1 MLFQKLGKFVVRY
14 PIAILCFWTVFAV
27 AAALLPPHW
36 NDVTLD
42 GDLAFLPAGLPS
54 VEAERLYRE
63 AFPQR
68 QAKSQLVFA
77 ISRKDEPLTEDDLR
91 FADNMASPLQ
101 NAQGVILFKAAIAD
115 EVPPT
120 KEPEEELPAPLRYA
134 MDAWEESALL
144 DSKNWHPLW
153 NMAYA
158 SKQHGDS
165 DAEQQFREHAIA
177 LRPELKDKTLEL
189 VPEDPFNWN
198 QFDVL
203 TRHTMV
209 RGDML
214 TSKNG
219 HAVLVVVESR
229 NEFMATDNIRVL
241 QEATQYVDTW
251 RERAQEAGL
260 THLEIGVTGNAAIGG
275 EMLMAAKESIANTEL
290 YTIVLVIVILLLI
303 YRTPMLLAVPLLSI
317 AVSFIISSWLVASLT
332 QVHLLPGMEW
342 FDFKVFKTSRIFIV
356 VILFGAGTD
365 FCLFLI
371 GRYREELARCRD
383 HELAIAQALAGVGEA
398 LTASAMTTVVGL
410 GMMFFADFEK
420 YRNSGPAIGLCLLIT
435 LLTCLTLAPA
445 IMRFLGQVL
454 FWPWGDTQS
463 FVEKSR
469 PVSAG
474 WWDRISRLVCARPG
488 LTLTVVVLLLGIVGF
503 PSLYKRITTGRAV
516 EVSYDL
522 FGDLGNDRMA
532 KQTALQIRD
541 YFPLG
546 ESGPLTILAVNPAG
560 QFMETE
566 GQAITNQLAETIFDT
581 NKDVER
587 VFTSEQPLGDR
598 PAGFSISSRGRHIWM
613 LKKHRRTKEFFLAQ
627 EPTLSG
633 QITLFRVLTD
643 RNPFSNEAIALM
655 DNIETNLK
663 EKIATL
669 PPPWNETKIYIQGT
683 TPSIRDLMK
692 VTTQDQRRIELGV
705 IVAVFLVLLVILRR
719 PMVCAYMILSVLF
732 SYYVTLGITELFFR
746 TVYADSYQALDWKV
760 PLFLFVI
767 LAAIGQ
773 DYNVYLATRVFE
785 EQKRLGL
792 RDGLLRGM
800 TTTGGIITSCGLVMA
815 GTFASM
821 CMGTLLGVI
830 EIGFALTVG
839 VLLDTFVVRT
849 IMLPSFLALM
859 NRFADEETHPQS
871 GQPPEENVPV

>member
-14 PIAILCFWTVFAV
+14 PIAILCFWTVLAL
-27 AAALLPPHW
+27 AAAVLPPHW

-54 VEAERLYRE
+54 VEAERLFRE

-91 FADNMASPLQ
+91 FADKMASPLQ
-101 NAQGVILFKAAIAD
+101 NVQGVMLYQAAIAA
-115 EVPPT
+115 EASQSKPP
-120 KEPEEELPAPLRYA
+120 EDELPTPVQQVMA
-134 MDAWEESALL
+134 AWEESALL
-144 DSKNWHPLW
+144 DSKNWQPLW
-153 NMAYA
+153 NMAFA
-158 SKQHGDS
+158 SQQYGDDDAGKQYR
-165 DAEQQFREHAIA
+165 EQAIA
-177 LRPELKDKTLEL
+177 LRPELKQETLEL
-189 VPEDPFNWN
+189 VPVDPINWN

-203 TRHTMV
+203 TRHTLV

-219 HAVLVVVESR
+219 HAVLIVVESR

-241 QEATQYVDTW
+241 QEATQYVETW
-251 RERAQEAGL
+251 RTRAQEAGL
-260 THLEIGVTGNAAIGG
+260 THLDIGVTGNAAIGG

-290 YTIVLVIVILLLI
+290 YTILLVIIILLLI
-303 YRTPMLLAVPLLSI
+303 YRTPMLLTVPLLSI
-317 AVSFIISSWLVASLT
+317 AVSFIISSWLVALLT
-332 QVHLLPGMEW
+332 QVHLLPGMDW

-383 HELAIAQALAGVGEA
+383 HDWAIARALAGVGEA

-445 IMRFLGQVL
+445 IMRFMGQTM
-454 FWPWGDTQS
+454 FWPWGDTRQ

-474 WWDRISRLVCARPG
+474 WWERISQLVCSRPG

-522 FGDLGNDRMA
+522 FGDLDDDRMA
-532 KQTALQIRD
+532 KQTALRIRN

-560 QFMETE
+560 QFMETQ
-566 GQAITNQLAETIFDT
+566 GQAITNQLAVTIFNTDD
-581 NKDVER
+581 DVER

-598 PAGFSISSRGRHIWM
+598 PVFTFSSRGRQILM
-613 LKKHRRTKEFFLAQ
+613 LKNHSRTKEFFLAQ
-627 EPTLSG
+627 EPKWSG
-633 QITLFRVLTD
+633 QIALFRVLTD

-655 DNIETNLK
+655 DHIETNLQ
-663 EKIATL
+663 EEIATL

-692 VTTQDQRRIELGV
+692 VTTQDQKRIELGV

-785 EQKRLGL
+785 EQRRLGL

-849 IMLPSFLALM
+849 IMLPCFLALM
-859 NRFADEETHPQS
+859 NRFSDDEVLTQA
-871 GQPPEENVPV
+871 GKPPE

>member
-14 PIAILCFWTVFAV
+14 PIAILCFWTVFAL
-27 AAALLPPHW
+27 AAAILPPHW

-54 VEAERLYRE
+54 VEAERLFRE

-77 ISRKDEPLTEDDLR
+77 ISRKDGPLDEDDLR
-91 FADNMASPLQ
+91 FADKMASPLQ
-101 NAQGVILFKAAIAD
+101 NVQGMMLYQKAIDDDSPLPMATED
-115 EVPPT
+115 
-120 KEPEEELPAPLRYA
+120 ELPAPLQYA
-134 MDAWEESALL
+134 MDAWDESALL

-158 SKQHGDS
+158 SQQHGDTN
-165 DAEQQFREHAIA
+165 DEQQYRQLAVA
-177 LRPELKDKTLEL
+177 LNPELKDADLGL
-189 VPEDPFNWN
+189 VPEDPYDWN

-203 TRHTMV
+203 TRHTTV

-214 TSKNG
+214 ASKNG
-219 HAVLVVVESR
+219 HAVLIVVETR
-229 NEFMATDNIRVL
+229 NEFMATDNIRIL
-241 QEATQYVDTW
+241 QEATHYVDAW
-251 RERAQEAGL
+251 RARAQEAGL
-260 THLEIGVTGNAAIGG
+260 AHLEIGVTGNAAIGG

-303 YRTPMLLAVPLLSI
+303 YRTPMLLTVPLLSI
-317 AVSFIISSWLVASLT
+317 AVSFIISSWLVALLT
-332 QVHLLPGMEW
+332 QVHLLPGMDW

-383 HELAIAQALAGVGEA
+383 HDSAIAQALAGVGEA

-435 LLTCLTLAPA
+435 LVTCLTLAPA
-445 IMRFLGQVL
+445 IMRFMGSVL
-454 FWPWGDTQS
+454 FWPWGDTQQ

-469 PVSAG
+469 PVSAR
-474 WWDRISRLVCARPG
+474 WWERLSLIVCSRPG

-522 FGDLGNDRMA
+522 FGDLGDDRMA
-532 KQTALQIRD
+532 KQTALRIRD

-560 QFMETE
+560 QFMEPE
-566 GQAITNQLAETIFDT
+566 GQSITNQLAVTIFDT
-581 NKDVER
+581 DNDVER
-587 VFTSEQPLGDR
+587 VFTGEQPLGDR
-598 PAGFSISSRGRHIWM
+598 PKFSLSPRGRQILL
-613 LKKHRRTKEFFLAQ
+613 LKNHSRTKEFFLAQ
-627 EPTLSG
+627 EPKYIG
-633 QITLFRVLTD
+633 QIALFRVLTD
-643 RNPFSNEAIALM
+643 RNPFSNDAIQLM
-655 DNIETNLK
+655 DNIESNLH

-692 VTTQDQRRIELGV
+692 VTTQDQKRIELGV
-705 IVAVFLVLLVILRR
+705 IVAVFLVLLLILRR

-746 TVYADSYQALDWKV
+746 TVYADTYQALDWKV

-849 IMLPSFLALM
+849 IMLPCFLALM
-859 NRFADEETHPQS
+859 NRFTEEVTPSQT
-871 GQPPEENVPV
+871 GPPPEENVSV

>member
-14 PIAILCFWTVFAV
+14 PIAILCFWTVFAL
-27 AAALLPPHW
+27 AAAILPPHW
-36 NDVTLD
+36 DDVTLD

-54 VEAERLYRE
+54 VEAERLFRE
-63 AFPQR
+63 AFPHR

-77 ISRKDEPLTEDDLR
+77 ISRKDQPLDEDDLR
-91 FADNMASPLQ
+91 FADKMASPLQ
-101 NAQGVILFKAAIAD
+101 NVQGMLLYRKAIDDSSPQPMATED
-115 EVPPT
+115 
-120 KEPEEELPAPLRYA
+120 ELPAPLQSA

-158 SKQHGDS
+158 SQQYGDTDEEQQYRQLAVTLNPDLK
-165 DAEQQFREHAIA
+165 DAE
-177 LRPELKDKTLEL
+177 LSL
-189 VPEDPFNWN
+189 VPEDPYDWN

-203 TRHTMV
+203 TRHTTV

-214 TSKNG
+214 ASKNG
-219 HAVLVVVESR
+219 HAVLIVVETR

-241 QEATQYVDTW
+241 QEATQYVDAW
-251 RERAQEAGL
+251 RARAQEAGL
-260 THLEIGVTGNAAIGG
+260 AHLEIGVTGNAAIGG

-303 YRTPMLLAVPLLSI
+303 YRTPMLLTVPLLSI
-317 AVSFIISSWLVASLT
+317 AVSFIISSWLVALLT

-383 HELAIAQALAGVGEA
+383 HDLAIAQALAGVGEA

-435 LLTCLTLAPA
+435 LITCLTLAPA
-445 IMRFLGQVL
+445 IMRFMGAVM
-454 FWPWGDTQS
+454 FWPWGDTQQ
-463 FVEKSR
+463 FVERSR

-474 WWDRISRLVCARPG
+474 WWDRISQLVCSRPG

-522 FGDLGNDRMA
+522 FGDLDDDRMA
-532 KQTALQIRD
+532 KQTALRIRD

-560 QFMETE
+560 QFMEPE
-566 GQAITNQLAETIFDT
+566 GQSITNQLAVTIFDT
-581 NKDVER
+581 NDDVER
-587 VFTSEQPLGDR
+587 VFTGEQPLGDR
-598 PAGFSISSRGRHIWM
+598 PKFSLSPRGRQILL
-613 LKKHRRTKEFFLAQ
+613 LKNHSRTKEFFLAQ
-627 EPTLSG
+627 GPKYSG
-633 QITLFRVLTD
+633 QIALFRVLTD
-643 RNPFSNEAIALM
+643 RNPFSNEAIQLM
-655 DNIETNLK
+655 DKIEANLQ
-663 EKIATL
+663 EEIATL

-692 VTTQDQRRIELGV
+692 VTTQDQKRIELGV

-746 TVYADSYQALDWKV
+746 TVYADTYQALDWKV

-849 IMLPSFLALM
+849 IMLPCFLALM
-859 NRFADEETHPQS
+859 NRFAKEEVPSQS
-871 GQPPEENVPV
+871 GPPPEENVSV

>member
-1 MLFQKLGKFVVRY
+1 LLFQKLGKFVVRY
-14 PIAILCFWTVFAV
+14 PIAILCFWTVLAL
-27 AAALLPPHW
+27 AAAILPPHW
-36 NDVTLD
+36 DDVTLD

-54 VEAERLYRE
+54 VEAERLFRE
-63 AFPQR
+63 SFPQR

-77 ISRKDEPLTEDDLR
+77 ISRADEPLSEDELI
-91 FADNMASPLQ
+91 FADRMASPLQ
-101 NAQGVILFKAAIAD
+101 NVQGVMLYQAAIKAEPSQPKLPED
-115 EVPPT
+115 KLPT
-120 KEPEEELPAPLRYA
+120 PVQYA

-144 DSKNWHPLW
+144 DSQNWHPLW

-158 SKQHGDS
+158 SEQYGDTES
-165 DAEQQFREHAIA
+165 AVQFRQQATV
-177 LRPELKDKTLEL
+177 LRPELEDEALRL
-189 VPEDPFNWN
+189 VPENPTDWN

-203 TRHTMV
+203 TRHTLV

-219 HAVLVVVESR
+219 HAVLIVVELR
-229 NEFMATDNIRVL
+229 NEFMATENIRVL
-241 QEATQYVDTW
+241 QEASQYVDLW
-251 RERAQEAGL
+251 REKARDAGL

-303 YRTPMLLAVPLLSI
+303 YRTPMLLTVPLLSI
-317 AVSFIISSWLVASLT
+317 AVSFIISSWLVALLT

-371 GRYREELARCRD
+371 GRYREELARCHD
-383 HELAIAQALAGVGEA
+383 HDWAIAQALAGVGEA

-445 IMRFLGQVL
+445 IMRFMGQVL
-454 FWPWGDTQS
+454 FWPWGDTRQ
-463 FVEKSR
+463 FVERSR

-474 WWDRISRLVCARPG
+474 WWERISQLVCARPG

-522 FGDLGNDRMA
+522 FGDLDSDRMA
-532 KQTALQIRD
+532 KQTALRIRE

-546 ESGPLTILAVNPAG
+546 ESGPLTILAVNPDG
-560 QFMETE
+560 QFMESE

-581 NKDVER
+581 DADVER

-613 LKKHRRTKEFFLAQ
+613 LKSHRRTKEFFLTQ
-627 EPTLSG
+627 QPNWSG
-633 QITLFRVLTD
+633 QIALFRVLTD

-655 DNIETNLK
+655 DHIEANLQ

-669 PPPWNETKIYIQGT
+669 PAPWNETKIYIQGT
-683 TPSIRDLMK
+683 TPSIRDLKK
-692 VTTQDQRRIELGV
+692 VTTRDQKRIELGV

-785 EQKRLGL
+785 EQRRLGL
-792 RDGLLRGM
+792 REGLLRGM

-849 IMLPSFLALM
+849 IMLPCFLALM
-859 NRFADEETHPQS
+859 TRFSDEQDPSTTD
-871 GQPPEENVPV
+871 QPPEENLSV

>member
-1 MLFQKLGKFVVRY
+1 LFFQKLGKFVVHY
-14 PIAILCFWTVFAV
+14 PTAILCFWTAFAL
-27 AAALLPPHW
+27 AAAVLPPHW
-36 NDVTLD
+36 DDVTLD

-54 VEAERLYRE
+54 VEAERLFRE

-77 ISRKDEPLTEDDLR
+77 ISRADQPLSEDDLR
-91 FADNMASPLQ
+91 FADKMASPLQ
-101 NAQGVILFKAAIAD
+101 NAQGVRLYEQASDDQA
-115 EVPPT
+115 VPQVD
-120 KEPEEELPAPLRYA
+120 PEGELPTQVQYA
-134 MDAWEESALL
+134 MDAWQESALL
-144 DSKNWHPLW
+144 DAKNWHPLW

-158 SKQHGDS
+158 SERQGDA
-165 DAEQQFREHAIA
+165 DAVSQYREQALAI
-177 LRPELKDKTLEL
+177 RRELKEEPLQL
-189 VPEDPFNWN
+189 VPDDPFDWN

-203 TRHTMV
+203 TRHTLV

-214 TSKNG
+214 TSKGG
-219 HAVLVVVESR
+219 HAVLIVVESR
-229 NEFMATDNIRVL
+229 NEFMAADNIRVL
-241 QEATQYVDTW
+241 EEATQYVDTW
-251 RERAQEAGL
+251 RERAQSAGL

-290 YTIVLVIVILLLI
+290 YTIILVVVILLLI
-303 YRTPMLLAVPLLSI
+303 YRTPMLLTVPLLSI
-317 AVSFIISSWLVASLT
+317 AVSFIISSWLVALLT
-332 QVHLLPGMEW
+332 QVHLLPGMDW

-383 HELAIAQALAGVGEA
+383 HDWAIAQALAGVGEA

-435 LLTCLTLAPA
+435 LVTCLTLAPA
-445 IMRFLGQVL
+445 IMRFMGSVM
-454 FWPWGDTQS
+454 FWPWGDTRQ

-469 PVSAG
+469 PVSAA
-474 WWDRISRLVCARPG
+474 WWERIADVVCSRPG
-488 LTLTVVVLLLGIVGF
+488 LTLTVVVLLLGMVGF
-503 PSLYKRITTGRAV
+503 PSLYNRITTGRAV

-522 FGDLGNDRMA
+522 FGDLDSDRMA
-532 KQTALQIRD
+532 KQTALRIRN

-560 QFMETE
+560 QFMQAQ
-566 GQAITNQLAETIFDT
+566 GQGVTNQLAETIFDT
-581 NKDVER
+581 DEDVER

-598 PAGFSISSRGRHIWM
+598 PAGFSISSRGRQIWM
-613 LKKHRRTKEFFLAQ
+613 LKNHRRTKEFFLAQ
-627 EPTLSG
+627 EPKWSG
-633 QITLFRVLTD
+633 QIALFRVLTD

-655 DNIETNLK
+655 EKIEGELQA
-663 EKIATL
+663 KIATL

-683 TPSIRDLMK
+683 TPSIRDLMQ
-692 VTTQDQRRIELGV
+692 VTGRDQKRIELGV

-719 PMVCAYMILSVLF
+719 PMICAYMILSVLF

-785 EQKRLGL
+785 EQRRLGL
-792 RDGLLRGM
+792 RGGLIRGM

-849 IMLPSFLALM
+849 IMLPCFLALM
-859 NRFADEETHPQS
+859 NRFTEDPTLAQAEK
-871 GQPPEENVPV
+871 PPEENHSV

>member
-1 MLFQKLGKFVVRY
+1 MFFQKLGKFVVRY
-14 PIAILCFWTVFAV
+14 PIAILCFWTVFTL
-27 AAALLPPHW
+27 AAAVLPPHW
-36 NDVTLD
+36 DDVTLD

-54 VEAERLYRE
+54 VEAERLFRE

-77 ISRKDEPLTEDDLR
+77 ISRSDEPLTEDDLK

-101 NAQGVILFKAAIAD
+101 NTQGVILFRAATDDAI
-115 EVPPT
+115 VQP
-120 KEPEEELPAPLRYA
+120 KQPEEELPTPVQYA
-134 MDAWEESALL
+134 IDAWQESALL
-144 DSKNWHPLW
+144 DANNWQPLW

-158 SKQHGDS
+158 SQQYG
-165 DAEQQFREHAIA
+165 DAEAGQTFRQQAIA
-177 LRPELKDKTLEL
+177 IRGELENEALGL
-189 VPEDPFNWN
+189 VPVDPLDWN

-203 TRHTMV
+203 TRHTLV

-214 TSKNG
+214 ASKNG
-219 HAVLVVVESR
+219 HAVLIVVESR

-241 QEATQYVDTW
+241 QEASQYVDVW
-251 RERAQEAGL
+251 RERAQAAGL
-260 THLEIGVTGNAAIGG
+260 THLQIGVTGNAAIGG

-290 YTIVLVIVILLLI
+290 YTIVLVVVILLLI
-303 YRTPMLLAVPLLSI
+303 YRTPMLLTVPLLSI
-317 AVSFIISSWLVASLT
+317 AVSFIISSWLVALLT
-332 QVHLLPGMEW
+332 QVHLLPGMDW

-371 GRYREELARCRD
+371 GRYREELVRCRD
-383 HELAIAQALAGVGEA
+383 HDWAIAQALAGVGEA

-445 IMRFLGQVL
+445 IMRFMGAIL
-454 FWPWGDTQS
+454 FWPWGDTRQ
-463 FVEKSR
+463 FVERSR

-474 WWDRISRLVCARPG
+474 WWERIALLVCNRPG

-522 FGDLGNDRMA
+522 FGDLDSDRMA
-532 KQTALQIRD
+532 KQTALRIRN

-546 ESGPLTILAVNPAG
+546 ESGPLTILAVNPSG

-581 NKDVER
+581 DTEVER

-613 LKKHRRTKEFFLAQ
+613 LKNHRRTKEFFLAQ
-627 EPTLSG
+627 EPKWSG
-633 QITLFRVLTD
+633 QIAMFRVLTD
-643 RNPFSNEAIALM
+643 RNPFSNEAITLM
-655 DNIETNLK
+655 ENIELHLRD
-663 EKIATL
+663 KIATL
-669 PPPWNETKIYIQGT
+669 PPPWNKTKIYIQGT
-683 TPSIRDLMK
+683 TPSIRDLMQ
-692 VTTQDQRRIELGV
+692 VTTQDQKRIELGV
-705 IVAVFLVLLVILRR
+705 IVAVFFVLLVILRR

-732 SYYVTLGITELFFR
+732 SYYVTLGITEIFFR

-792 RDGLLRGM
+792 REGLLRGM

-839 VLLDTFVVRT
+839 VLLDTFIVRT
-849 IMLPSFLALM
+849 IMLPCFLALM
-859 NRFADEETHPQS
+859 NRFSSETNHSQAGDPPQ
-871 GQPPEENVPV
+871 ENLSV

>member
-14 PIAILCFWTVFAV
+14 PIAILCFWTVFAL
-27 AAALLPPHW
+27 AAAILPPHW
-36 NDVTLD
+36 DDVTLD

-54 VEAERLYRE
+54 VEAERLFRE
-63 AFPQR
+63 AFPHR
-68 QAKSQLVFA
+68 QSKSQLVFA
-77 ISRKDEPLTEDDLR
+77 ISRKDQPLDEDDLR
-91 FADNMASPLQ
+91 FADKMASPLQ
-101 NAQGVILFKAAIAD
+101 NVQGMLLYRKAIDDNSPQPIAVED
-115 EVPPT
+115 
-120 KEPEEELPAPLRYA
+120 ELPAPLQYA

-158 SKQHGDS
+158 SQQHGDTDEEQQYRQLAVALNPDLK
-165 DAEQQFREHAIA
+165 DAE
-177 LRPELKDKTLEL
+177 LSL
-189 VPEDPFNWN
+189 VPEDPYDWN

-203 TRHTMV
+203 TRHTTV

-214 TSKNG
+214 ASKNG
-219 HAVLVVVESR
+219 HAVLIVVETR

-241 QEATQYVDTW
+241 QEATQYVDAW
-251 RERAQEAGL
+251 RARAQEAGL
-260 THLEIGVTGNAAIGG
+260 AHLKIGVTGNAAIGG

-303 YRTPMLLAVPLLSI
+303 YRTPMLLTVPLLSI
-317 AVSFIISSWLVASLT
+317 AVSFIISSWLVALLT

-383 HELAIAQALAGVGEA
+383 HDLAIAQALAGVGEA

-435 LLTCLTLAPA
+435 LITCLTLAPA
-445 IMRFLGQVL
+445 IMRFMGAVM
-454 FWPWGDTQS
+454 FWPWGDTQQ
-463 FVEKSR
+463 FVERSR

-474 WWDRISRLVCARPG
+474 WWDRISQLVCSRPG

-522 FGDLGNDRMA
+522 FGDLDDDRMA
-532 KQTALQIRD
+532 KQTALRIRD

-560 QFMETE
+560 QFMEPE
-566 GQAITNQLAETIFDT
+566 GQSITNQLAVTIFDT
-581 NKDVER
+581 DDDVER
-587 VFTSEQPLGDR
+587 VFTGEQPLGDR
-598 PAGFSISSRGRHIWM
+598 PKFSLSPRGRQILL
-613 LKKHRRTKEFFLAQ
+613 LKNHSRTKEFFLAQ
-627 EPTLSG
+627 GPKYSG
-633 QITLFRVLTD
+633 QIALFRVLTD
-643 RNPFSNEAIALM
+643 RNPFSNEAIQLM
-655 DNIETNLK
+655 DKIEANLQ
-663 EKIATL
+663 EEIATL

-692 VTTQDQRRIELGV
+692 VTTQDQKRIELGV

-746 TVYADSYQALDWKV
+746 TVYADTYQALDWKV

-849 IMLPSFLALM
+849 IMLPCFLALM
-859 NRFADEETHPQS
+859 NRFAKEEVPSQS
-871 GQPPEENVPV
+871 GPPPEENVSV